1 MASLLRKEDEKC
13 ADIVSSYLEDTFYSE
28 VEDFKRINEKEM
40 QFKGIDVIFNINNVK
55 YVCDEKA
62 AIRYVNK
69 PLNTFAMELSFID
82 RSNMLHEG
90 WLLDTSKVNNSFLFV
105 WIDRATKNIL
115 ESKEDLIELEYCLI
129 KKEAILDYLSEL
141 GWSQEKLL
149 QKSTFIR
156 ENKFENL
163 GNITKNGCKFSYS
176 PKLFEKPVN
185 ILISRDKLREIS
197 VLNRRIVNGD

>member
-13 ADIVSSYLEDTFYSE
+13 ADIVSSYLEDVFYSE
-28 VEDFKRINEKEM
+28 VDNFKRINEKEM

-69 PLNTFAMELSFID
+69 SLNTFAMELSFID

-105 WIDRATKNIL
+105 WIDRATQNIL
-115 ESKEDLIELEYCLI
+115 ESKEDIIELEYCLV

-149 QKSTFIR
+149 QK
-156 ENKFENL
+156 KHL
-163 GNITKNGCKFSYS
+163 Y
-176 PKLFEKPVN
+176 
-185 ILISRDKLREIS
+185 
-197 VLNRRIVNGD
+197 

>member
-1 MASLLRKEDEKC
+1 MARKYFEEEFKKKVKEIHGNNLDLSEYTYTRSI
-13 ADIVSSYLEDTFYSE
+13 DSS
-28 VEDFKRINEKEM
+28 K
-40 QFKGIDVIFNINNVK
+40 
-55 YVCDEKA
+55 
-62 AIRYVNK
+62 YVNK
-69 PLNTFAMELSFID
+69 SLNTFAMELSFID

-105 WIDRATKNIL
+105 WIDRATQNIL
-115 ESKEDLIELEYCLI
+115 ESKEDIIELEYCLV

-197 VLNRRIVNGD
+197 VLNRRIVNGN